1 MHNHRIEGVTDM
13 QSKLAVIIGGTS
25 GVGKHTAIDLANQNY
40 HVIIVGSRADK
51 GRQAQADISQATGNQ
66 AVQLALADL
75 STKTGVQQFAHQ
87 LAAMTD
93 HIDILLN
100 SIGVILPERH
110 LSADGYDLNL
120 VLNYL
125 THFWTIQ
132 ALLPLLKHSDQ
143 ARILLV
149 GALPFVINHAKVSL
163 PDFDAPATS
172 KYNAMTVTA
181 QATAARVL
189 LTLALSERLTATNV
203 TINIFHPGYV
213 PDSNFGAGGSWVS
226 RLAGRI
232 LGESFSRKNS
242 PIGAWLATAPELTHT
257 SGHFYD
263 DRLRQVR
270 LSKQY
275 TRSKANDLW
284 RLSSQY

>member
-1 MHNHRIEGVTDM
+1 M

-100 SIGVILPERH
+100 SIGVMLPERH

-181 QATAARVL
+181 QATATRVL

-257 SGHFYD
+257 SRHFYD

>member
-1 MHNHRIEGVTDM
+1 M

-100 SIGVILPERH
+100 SIGVMLPERH

-181 QATAARVL
+181 QATAARAL

>member
-1 MHNHRIEGVTDM
+1 M

-100 SIGVILPERH
+100 SIGVMLPERH

-125 THFWTIQ
+125 AHFWTIQ

>member
-1 MHNHRIEGVTDM
+1 M

-232 LGESFSRKNS
+232 LGDSFSRKNS

>member
-1 MHNHRIEGVTDM
+1 M

-93 HIDILLN
+93 YIDILLN

>member
-1 MHNHRIEGVTDM
+1 M

-40 HVIIVGSRADK
+40 HVIIVGGRADK

-100 SIGVILPERH
+100 SIGVMLPERH

-125 THFWTIQ
+125 THFWVIQ

-263 DRLRQVR
+263 DRLRQVP

>member
-1 MHNHRIEGVTDM
+1 M

-25 GVGKHTAIDLANQNY
+25 GVGKQTAIDLANQNY

-87 LAAMTD
+87 LASMTD

-100 SIGVILPERH
+100 SIGVMLPERH

-125 THFWTIQ
+125 THFWIIQ

-163 PDFDAPATS
+163 PDFDAQATS

-203 TINIFHPGYV
+203 TINIFHPSYV

-263 DRLRQVR
+263 DRLRQVP